1 MAPIAVQPI
10 QLDGFLAYAAGDYV
24 HPDNV
29 ELHGLQDYVDPDPEP
44 ELVPQEE
51 LESMPYHELQAYAK
65 QRGVPANQSRD
76 ALVAA
81 LA

>member
-10 QLDGFLAYAAGDYV
+10 QLDGFLAYAVGDYV

-44 ELVPQEE
+44 ELLLGE

-81 LA
+81 LV